1 MPTPVLRPLYAT
13 YAEVNLG
20 ALRHNVRVLQAQA
33 GAVPLMGV
41 VKADAY
47 GHGAVAVVQALQQEG
62 VRHFCVATV
71 PEALHLR
78 TAGLADP
85 ILVFGAP
92 LPEWLPAYVAHDLD
106 VTVSSRA
113 VAEAVQAVARTTGPL
128 RVQVKIDTGMG
139 RIGVPPEDAVAV
151 VRMLEQAPGVTVAGL
166 WTHFATADEPG
177 HPFTRE
183 QWRRFEQVWQA
194 LAGAAPPYRHA
205 ANSAALYTLPESAC
219 GLVRAGIA
227 LYGLSEVPMPTP
239 LRPVMRLVSRVT
251 HCKAVEA
258 GTSISYNRT
267 WCASHRTRIAT
278 IGAGYADG
286 YRRLLSNRAW
296 VGIGGQPFPVVGTV
310 CMDMLMV
317 DLGEPGGSGEAVQVG
332 DEAVLLG
339 EGGPSAFELARWA
352 ETIPYEITTAI
363 SIRVPRHL
371 LDLP

>member
-1 MPTPVLRPLYAT
+1 
-13 YAEVNLG
+13 
-20 ALRHNVRVLQAQA
+20 
-33 GAVPLMGV
+33 
-41 VKADAY
+41 
-47 GHGAVAVVQALQQEG
+47 
-62 VRHFCVATV
+62 
-71 PEALHLR
+71 
-78 TAGLADP
+78 
-85 ILVFGAP
+85 
-92 LPEWLPAYVAHDLD
+92 
-106 VTVSSRA
+106 
-113 VAEAVQAVARTTGPL
+113 
-128 RVQVKIDTGMG
+128 
-139 RIGVPPEDAVAV
+139 
-151 VRMLEQAPGVTVAGL
+151 
-166 WTHFATADEPG
+166 
-177 HPFTRE
+177 
-183 QWRRFEQVWQA
+183 
-194 LAGAAPPYRHA
+194 
-205 ANSAALYTLPESAC
+205 
-219 GLVRAGIA
+219 
-227 LYGLSEVPMPTP
+227 
-239 LRPVMRLVSRVT
+239 VT